1 MKKDTVYIGVDP
13 GKTGFIAMERN
24 GERDFIEMPYH
35 KVETGKFTKTG
46 KPVMKDEFHEDGFKK
61 IFHEL
66 EYHPFMKG
74 ATNVKVAIEEVGG
87 RGGWSATNNFNFG
100 YVAGMLK
107 QLFIILGAE
116 ITMVRPQ
123 KWQSYMRQGYEVIKK
138 SSSTGKTQVVDA
150 KLMAEYIVN
159 AEFPEIDF
167 RKTTRAKKNDD
178 NKIDAFLILQYLIR
192 NDK

>member
-1 MKKDTVYIGVDP
+1 
-13 GKTGFIAMERN
+13 
-24 GERDFIEMPYH
+24 
-35 KVETGKFTKTG
+35 
-46 KPVMKDEFHEDGFKK
+46 
-61 IFHEL
+61 
-66 EYHPFMKG
+66 
-74 ATNVKVAIEEVGG
+74 
-87 RGGWSATNNFNFG
+87 
-100 YVAGMLK
+100 
-107 QLFIILGAE
+107 
-116 ITMVRPQ
+116 
-123 KWQSYMRQGYEVIKK
+123 MRQGYEVIKK